1 MMQMSVKAG
10 IKKIGTKGNDVVSKE
25 LQQLHDRKAMV
36 PIQKED
42 LTMEDRQKVLRY
54 LMFINEKRD
63 GAIKAR
69 ECADGRP

>member
-1 MMQMSVKAG
+1 M
-10 IKKIGTKGNDVVSKE
+10 
-25 LQQLHDRKAMV
+25 AMV

-69 ECADGRP
+69 GCANGRP